1 MNIVWGKKIQIMEKK
16 LNDKGKI
23 TIEEDKIKKNNLETD
38 EMHNFLDKYSL
49 TKLSP
54 IKTKV

>member
-38 EMHNFLDKYSL
+38 EMHNFLDKYNL